1 MYHFNMFSVNKSV
14 LIIFGIRVVIFVM
27 KLSFKFLNDWVE
39 SWRQYVAEFIGT
51 LIFVFTVSSIAV
63 MEPLYGGIG
72 RAGEAMAIG
81 LIYTYLIYATA
92 NISGGFLNPA
102 ITISLWLC
110 QKITGAKAFF
120 YITAQILASICAVLL
135 VSLIFGNYA
144 KALSY
149 GMPSLG
155 IGVNME
161 SAMALEAILTAS
173 LVFVVFATNI
183 DKRKFEGFGPLALGL
198 MIGVYTLIFLPM
210 TGAVLNIAR
219 VVGIMFFA
227 KSYSLLFVYIIGGLV
242 GSLFGLVYEL
252 VFLKKDKK
260 K

>member
-1 MYHFNMFSVNKSV
+1 
-14 LIIFGIRVVIFVM
+14 M
-27 KLSFKFLNDWVE
+27 KLSFKFLDEWIG
-39 SWRQYVAEFIGT
+39 SWRQYFAEFIGT
-51 LIFVFTVSSIAV
+51 LIFVFTVVSVAV

-72 RAGEAMAIG
+72 RLGEAIVIG
-81 LIYTYLIYATA
+81 MIYTSLIYATV

-102 ITISLWLC
+102 ITIALWLC

-120 YITAQILASICAVLL
+120 YISAQMLASICAVFL

-144 KALSY
+144 KALLF

-155 IGVNME
+155 IGVNVE
-161 SAMALEAILTAS
+161 NAMAMEAILTAA
-173 LVFVVFATNI
+173 LVFVVFATTI
-183 DKRKFEGFGPLALGL
+183 DKRMFVGFGPLALGL
-198 MIGVYTLIFLPM
+198 MLGAFTLIFSPM

-219 VVGIMFFA
+219 VIGIVFFT
-227 KSYSLLFVYIIGGLV
+227 KSYSLLVVYIISGLV

-252 VFLKKDKK
+252 AFLKKEKK

>member
-1 MYHFNMFSVNKSV
+1 MFGVNKSV

-27 KLSFKFLNDWVE
+27 KLSFKFLNDWVG
-39 SWRQYVAEFIGT
+39 SWRQYFAEFIGT
-51 LIFVFTVSSIAV
+51 LIFVFTVSSISV

-81 LIYTYLIYATA
+81 LIYSSLIYATA

-110 QKITGAKAFF
+110 QKITGSKAFF
-120 YITAQILASICAVLL
+120 YIAMQILASICAVFL

-144 KALSY
+144 KTLLY
-149 GMPSLG
+149 EMPSLG
-155 IGVNME
+155 IGVSME

-183 DKRKFEGFGPLALGL
+183 DKRKFEGFGPLALGFL
-198 MIGVYTLIFLPM
+198 VGALTLIFAPM
-210 TGAVLNIAR
+210 TGAILNIAR
-219 VVGIMFFA
+219 VIGIMFLT
-227 KSYSLLFVYIIGGLV
+227 KSYSLLFVYIVGGLV
-242 GSLFGLVYEL
+242 GSLFGLIYEL
-252 VFLKKDKK
+252 VFLKKEKK